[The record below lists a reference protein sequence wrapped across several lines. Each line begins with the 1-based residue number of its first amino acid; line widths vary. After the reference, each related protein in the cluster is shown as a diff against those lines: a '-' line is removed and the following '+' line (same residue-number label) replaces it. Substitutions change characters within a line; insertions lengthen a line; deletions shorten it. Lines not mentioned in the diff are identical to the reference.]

1 MMVKQEKHNEKEI
14 PGLLTPSYA
23 AVAFDNDAQEWI
35 KMTKTGCKII
45 FTCLKQTSFS
55 PFSLQQ

>member
-23 AVAFDNDAQEWI
+23 AVAFDNDAQE
-35 KMTKTGCKII
+35 
-45 FTCLKQTSFS
+45 
-55 PFSLQQ
+55 